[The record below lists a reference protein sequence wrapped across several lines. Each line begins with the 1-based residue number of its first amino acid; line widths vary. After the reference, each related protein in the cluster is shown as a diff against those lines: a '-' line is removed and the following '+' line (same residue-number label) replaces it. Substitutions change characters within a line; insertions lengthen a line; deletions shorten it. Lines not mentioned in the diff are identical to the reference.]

1 MPLRIDSDIAIIG
14 GGITG
19 LWLLN
24 TLRNMGYSVILLEK
38 NRLGS
43 CQTNASQGMI
53 HGGIKYTLAGFL
65 TNSSQQIAAMP
76 AYWRACLQG
85 DGKLDLQDVNILSD
99 HYYMWSTASRSSR
112 LTAFLGSKAVRGRTQ
127 RLSPQQLPA
136 VFSDARFEGTV
147 YRLNDLVLDVHS
159 LINSLYRKQTDWI
172 FKLDPSNA
180 GGFTL
185 NQDGSLAGIV
195 AEDGVSIQAKRYIF
209 AAGEGNE
216 KLLNS
221 CGLSAP
227 RMQRRPLHQVLVRHS
242 YPHPIYAH
250 CIDLRSGS
258 KPRLTITSHPFSQDF
273 SVWSLGGELAESGVH
288 RDEEEQIACAKSEL
302 AATLPWIKLPNAEWK
317 TVRVNRA
324 EPAQSEQS
332 RPDSHYVKSILNIL
346 VVWPVKLTLVP
357 SLAEEVE
364 AIIAAQKIEPNSKRQ
379 RTEEM
384 TVLPLPKCSPVMP
397 PWQSLFS

>member
-1 MPLRIDSDIAIIG
+1 MPLRIHSDIAIIG

-24 TLRNMGYSVILLEK
+24 TLRNKGYSVILLEK
-38 NRLGS
+38 DRLGS

-53 HGGIKYTLAGFL
+53 HGGIKYTLGGLL

-76 AYWRACLQG
+76 AYWRTCLQG

-127 RLSPQQLPA
+127 RLSRHQLPA
-136 VFSDARFEGTV
+136 VFSDARFKGTV

-159 LINSLYRKQTDWI
+159 LINSLYQKQTDWI
-172 FKLDPSNA
+172 FKLDPSDA

-195 AEDGVSIQAKRYIF
+195 AEDGASIQAKLYIF
-209 AAGEGNE
+209 AAGQGNE

-221 CGLSAP
+221 CGLNAP
-227 RMQRRPLHQVLVRHS
+227 RMQRRPLHQVLVRHG

-250 CIDLRSGS
+250 CIDLKSGS
-258 KPRLTITSHPFSQDF
+258 RPRLTITSHRFSQDF
-273 SVWSLGGELAESGVH
+273 SVWNIGGELAESGVH
-288 RDEEEQIACAKSEL
+288 RDEEEQIAYAKSEL
-302 AATLPWIKLPNAEWK
+302 AATLPWINLTDAQWK
-317 TVRVNRA
+317 TVRVDRA

-346 VVWPVKLTLVP
+346 IVWPVKLTLTP

-364 AIIAAQKIEPNSKRQ
+364 AIIAAQKIEPNSERQ
-379 RTEEM
+379 RSEEM
-384 TVLPLPKCSPVMP
+384 TVVPLPKSSPVMP
-397 PWQSLFS
+397 LWQSLFS